1 MSWKKFP
8 WGGSNFDS
16 SNGDYTN
23 NGLLVSHVAYGPG
36 VHKSA
41 KVSRSTS
48 HINRTVQILF
58 IAILIV
64 NFIVFSIEIKGAY
77 LCQFIYAD
85 TLVYYNLLDL
95 GQYIDGG
102 WS

>member
-1 MSWKKFP
+1 MIQVMAITRIMGFWSRMWP
-8 WGGSNFDS
+8 MGREYIRAPRCPGP
-16 SNGDYTN
+16 
-23 NGLLVSHVAYGPG
+23 LLT
-36 VHKSA
+36 
-41 KVSRSTS
+41 STE
-48 HINRTVQILF
+48 NVQILF
-58 IAILIV
+58 IAILIG